1 MNKKILLLIL
11 LILFFFAVLYLG
23 HNPSVSILKHKTGF
37 APDFTLQDIYGKKFK
52 LSSLKEYPVV
62 IFFGTTWCPQCRS
75 EMTALK
81 NHYDQYVQR
90 GLKIIYIDINESA
103 ERVSRFAQKNSYPG
117 LVLLD
122 LDGSVAYDYD
132 VRGVPTIFLVD
143 ETGKIKGEGRKIS
156 DLSFDVLF
164 PDKMK

>member
-11 LILFFFAVLYLG
+11 LILFFSAVLYLA
-23 HNPSVSILKHKTGF
+23 HNPSVRILKHEPGF
-37 APDFTLQDIYGKKFK
+37 APDFTLADINGKKFK
-52 LSSLKEYPVV
+52 LSNFQGYPVV

-75 EMTALK
+75 EMMSLK
-81 NHYDQYVQR
+81 THYAPYARR
-90 GLKIIYIDINESA
+90 GLKIIYIDINESVD
-103 ERVSRFAQKNSYPG
+103 RVSRFTQQHAYPG

-122 LDGSVAYDYD
+122 SDGSVAYDYG
-132 VRGVPTIFLVD
+132 VVGVPTILLVD
-143 ETGKIKGEGRKIS
+143 KTGKIKGNGRKIS